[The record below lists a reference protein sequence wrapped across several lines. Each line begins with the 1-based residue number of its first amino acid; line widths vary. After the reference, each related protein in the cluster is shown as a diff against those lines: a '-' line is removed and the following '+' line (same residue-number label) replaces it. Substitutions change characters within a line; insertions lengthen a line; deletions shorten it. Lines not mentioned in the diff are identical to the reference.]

1 MNANAAAFPAN
12 RSRDLIAILLAGII
26 AGSLDLTFAFT
37 FHGLMSGAT
46 PLRIL
51 QTIATGWLGLDALKG
66 GLPAA
71 ALGFVSHYGILIGAS
86 ALYLIAMLRMRW
98 MTAHAYLYG
107 MVYGVMI
114 YAFMH
119 LVVLPLS
126 NAPHFKPTV
135 LGTACDFAMHGLVIG
150 PAIALALKRFAKA
163 HSAL

>member
-1 MNANAAAFPAN
+1 MNTNAAVLPAD
-12 RSRDLIAILLAGII
+12 RTRYLTAILLAGLI

-37 FHGLMSGAT
+37 FHGLMSGVS
-46 PLRIL
+46 PIRIL

-66 GLPAA
+66 GVAAA

-107 MVYGVMI
+107 MAYGVMI

-126 NAPHFKPTV
+126 NAPHFKPNV
-135 LGTACDFAMHGLVIG
+135 LGTVCDFSMHMLAIG

-163 HSAL
+163 

>member
-1 MNANAAAFPAN
+1 MNANAADLPAD
-12 RSRDLIAILLAGII
+12 RTRYLTAILLAGLI

-37 FHGLMSGAT
+37 FYGVMSGAT
-46 PLRIL
+46 PIRIL
-51 QTIATGWLGLDALKG
+51 QTIATGWLGLDALKD

-98 MTAHAYLYG
+98 MTAHAYFYG
-107 MVYGVMI
+107 IAYGVMI

-126 NAPHFKPTV
+126 NAPQFKPTV
-135 LGTACDFAMHGLVIG
+135 LSAAADFSMHVLVIG
-150 PAIALALKRFAKA
+150 PAIALTLKRFAKE
-163 HSAL
+163 